1 MNIKNIHERIRER
14 VDAVEDEMYE
24 LRGKTKNFH
33 IIQRYTR
40 KGEEET
46 EEIFISSPEINI
58 SVVIRSKGVSSA
70 TFVRGGQIEGKNL
83 SEEEVQKIIDEI
95 VKMLSSS

>member
-40 KGEEET
+40 KGEDEL

-58 SVVIRSKGVSSA
+58 SVVIRSKGVSSV

-83 SEEEVQKIIDEI
+83 NEEEVQKIIDEI